1 MITGINK
8 SEILTKHVSC
18 EYKCKLIAEDLTRIK
33 SGITIN
39 VSVSAKIKKNI
50 MCAEKIIF
58 GILLHKVLKMV
69 NMQEVLL
76 AIQ

>member
-8 SEILTKHVSC
+8 SKILTKHVSC
-18 EYKCKLIAEDLTRIK
+18 EYKYKLIAEDLTRIK

>member
-1 MITGINK
+1 MYHGNVNA
-8 SEILTKHVSC
+8 SLMADNV
-18 EYKCKLIAEDLTRIK
+18 TRIK

-50 MCAEKIIF
+50 MYTKKIIF
-58 GILLHKVLKMV
+58 GILLQEVVEMV

-76 AIQ
+76 LVQ

>member
-8 SEILTKHVSC
+8 SKILTKHVSC